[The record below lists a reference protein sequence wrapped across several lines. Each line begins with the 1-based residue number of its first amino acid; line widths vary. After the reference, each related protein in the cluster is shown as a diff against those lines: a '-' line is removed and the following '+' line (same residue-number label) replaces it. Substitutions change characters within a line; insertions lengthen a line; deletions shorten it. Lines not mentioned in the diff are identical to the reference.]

1 MYLALVLILSGVFL
15 AIFGAKAFFAVIFIG
30 IGVFV
35 LLSLVKISSVKKR
48 RRDEIL
54 DTVRRRLGNKID
66 EEDLKWIADLVDEPV
81 GRKLFILVS
90 EQSTNV
96 KIVIPV
102 SVILL
107 LKPAMKLIVPLI
119 VRTIDKKMKTNSEE
133 YAQIIEAIIG
143 TSLDELLSY
152 TGDFVRVESQGT
164 TVRIGIA

>member
-35 LLSLVKISSVKKR
+35 LLSLVKISFVKKR

-54 DTVRRRLGNKID
+54 NTVKKRLGNKID
-66 EEDLKWIADLVDEPV
+66 DEDLKWIADLVDEPV
-81 GRKLFILVS
+81 GRKLFIIVTA
-90 EQSTNV
+90 QSNNV
-96 KIVIPV
+96 RIVIPV

-107 LKPAMKLIVPLI
+107 VKPIMKLITPLI
-119 VRTIDKKMKTNSEE
+119 VKTIDKRMKTDSEK
-133 YAQIIEAIIG
+133 YAQIIETIIG